1 MTLRLAV
8 GPQAAPV
15 PWAAACAAALC
26 FSAGC
31 TKDETPRPEPP
42 AAAASPARPAAPLVQ
57 IVPAEEGPVAPL
69 VQHELEKARADGR
82 VLLVDVGAPWCE
94 PCTRFHAAAVA
105 GELDALFPTLRL
117 LEFDLDRDRQRLA
130 DAGYA
135 SRLIPLF
142 ALPLADG
149 RSSGD
154 QVEGAIKGEG
164 AVGVIT
170 PRLAAL
176 VARAG
181 VSSR

>member
-1 MTLRLAV
+1 MTRRLLRV
-8 GPQAAPV
+8 V
-15 PWAAACAAALC
+15 ACAAALS

-31 TKDETPRPEPP
+31 SKDEAPRPEPP
-42 AAAASPARPAAPLVQ
+42 AAQPATTASPARSGAPLVQ
-57 IVPAEEGPVAPL
+57 IVPAEDGPVAPL
-69 VQHELEKARADGR
+69 VQRELDKARADGR
-82 VLLVDVGAPWCE
+82 VLLVDVGASWCE
-94 PCTRFHAAAVA
+94 PCQRFHAAAVA

-117 LEFDLDRDRQRLA
+117 LEFDLDRDKQRLA
-130 DAGYA
+130 EAGYV

-170 PRLAAL
+170 PRLGAL